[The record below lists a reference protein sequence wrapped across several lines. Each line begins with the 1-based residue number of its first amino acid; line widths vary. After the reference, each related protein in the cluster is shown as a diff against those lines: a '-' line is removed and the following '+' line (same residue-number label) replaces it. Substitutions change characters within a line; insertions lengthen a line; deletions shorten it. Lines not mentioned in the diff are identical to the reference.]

1 MTGRGRLWVCLLLC
15 SATPAFAA
23 GPDFTRDVRPVLA
36 RRCFKCHG
44 PDDKT
49 REAGLR
55 LDDRAEAIAA
65 KAIIPGRP
73 DVSEFVKRI
82 VSTDEGEVMPPPHV
96 RAPLTAAEKTCW
108 PCRRPD
114 APRPSGTGC
123 CGTSC

>member
-1 MTGRGRLWVCLLLC
+1 MTGRGRLWFCLLLC

-73 DVSEFVKRI
+73 DDSEFVKRI